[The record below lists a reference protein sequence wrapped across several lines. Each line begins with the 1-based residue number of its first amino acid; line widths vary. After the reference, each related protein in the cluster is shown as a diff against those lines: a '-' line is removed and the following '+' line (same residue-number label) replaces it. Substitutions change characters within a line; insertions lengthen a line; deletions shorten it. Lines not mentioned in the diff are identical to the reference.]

1 VQPIAYNGGVPQSVT
16 LRLPMDARNGIKMD
30 LGVFLQDR
38 WTISNRVTLSLGLR
52 YDHFIGE
59 TRESEVLPNRFT
71 FSEIA
76 NGIQYGACPDGKAG
90 NGCYGEVQNW
100 KDISPRIGVAWDVF
114 GTGRTAVK
122 ASLARYVAGQQV
134 AVARQFNPA
143 EAITR
148 TDTRA
153 WTDRDG
159 NGLPFDADGNLQFN
173 ELATSVSTATFGR
186 NISTT
191 SYDPEVLNGW
201 GKRGYNTEWTV
212 AAQHQLFSRVAVNGG
227 FYRRTFGNETFT
239 DDLRFAQEDYDFF
252 CITAPTDPNLP
263 GGGGYQVC
271 GIPNIKATAPGLTQ
285 PANSLIRFAEDFGG
299 VTNYYQGF
307 DINVEGRFGNGVFLK
322 AGAGATSRTYND
334 CGLAAAGVEYA
345 NWEIYPDGPNCDRK
359 YPYRP
364 DIKLSG
370 TYPLP
375 WGLQLAGVYQFS
387 RGVQT
392 GGAGPSIQA
401 GWTMSNALINP
412 FLGGNWRGVASRTV
426 QLIRE
431 GAEYGEHNLN
441 QLDVKLGKR
450 FDLGRAR
457 LRVDFDLYN
466 VFNSSWPFTVSSVY
480 STSSVGQWLR
490 PTNVLTHRF
499 FKLGGQFSF

>member
-1 VQPIAYNGGVPQSVT
+1 MAHGPS
-16 LRLPMDARNGIKMD
+16 
-30 LGVFLQDR
+30 
-38 WTISNRVTLSLGLR
+38 
-52 YDHFIGE
+52 
-59 TRESEVLPNRFT
+59 
-71 FSEIA
+71 
-76 NGIQYGACPDGKAG
+76 
-90 NGCYGEVQNW
+90 
-100 KDISPRIGVAWDVF
+100 
-114 GTGRTAVK
+114 GTPGHR
-122 ASLARYVAGQQV
+122 LAR
-134 AVARQFNPA
+134 
-143 EAITR
+143 
-148 TDTRA
+148 
-153 WTDRDG
+153 
-159 NGLPFDADGNLQFN
+159 
-173 ELATSVSTATFGR
+173 
-186 NISTT
+186 
-191 SYDPEVLNGW
+191 
-201 GKRGYNTEWTV
+201 
-212 AAQHQLFSRVAVNGG
+212 
-227 FYRRTFGNETFT
+227 
-239 DDLRFAQEDYDFF
+239 
-252 CITAPTDPNLP
+252 
-263 GGGGYQVC
+263 VC
-271 GIPNIKATAPGLTQ
+271 G
-285 PANSLIRFAEDFGG
+285 
-299 VTNYYQGF
+299 
-307 DINVEGRFGNGVFLK
+307 
-322 AGAGATSRTYND
+322 
-334 CGLAAAGVEYA
+334 AAGVEYA